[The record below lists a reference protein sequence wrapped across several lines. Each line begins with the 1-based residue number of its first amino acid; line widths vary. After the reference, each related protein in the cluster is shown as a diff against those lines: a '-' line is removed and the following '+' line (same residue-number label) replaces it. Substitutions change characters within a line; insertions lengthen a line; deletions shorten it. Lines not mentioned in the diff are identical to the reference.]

1 MNGVKKTTLSIRN
14 DFNTWH
20 SSAMS
25 KAHTVH
31 DLLFK
36 PQTWHES
43 FFWTCDTVPAALK
56 GRPTQTCRTTNITS
70 ECKHRNWLSCRGQ
83 TKTDTRGGA
92 TCQLNHS
99 VGSLSATCRAE
110 NGMASKL
117 SPNPSGVKAS
127 LVLNQPRLLTVPSV
141 VRSEESC
148 VCVCV
153 CAKSGWESQKKP
165 Q

>member
-1 MNGVKKTTLSIRN
+1 MNEVKINPCQSGMTSIPDTVQLCQKHTLCTTFYLNHR
-14 DFNTWH
+14 
-20 SSAMS
+20 
-25 KAHTVH
+25 H
-31 DLLFK
+31 DMNPF
-36 PQTWHES
+36 S
-43 FFWTCDTVPAALK
+43 VPAALK

-110 NGMASKL
+110 NGMASKS

-127 LVLNQPRLLTVPSV
+127 LVLNQPRLLTVLSV
-141 VRSEESC
+141 VRSEKSS

-153 CAKSGWESQKKP
+153 RVLRC
-165 Q
+165 